1 MADRR
6 REVGGGVLAVERAL
20 PPFSQFSRSG
30 ARTPH
35 AVLARATR
43 RYARTNN
50 RRALDMHSLPV
61 AALLLFTYIAL
72 FDLLYAG
79 QRLSVLSSIYATG
92 CSHLNQVCEVIGA

>member
-1 MADRR
+1 M
-6 REVGGGVLAVERAL
+6 GGGVLAVERAL

-72 FDLLYAG
+72 FDLLYADG
-79 QRLSVLSSIYATG
+79 VYRCCLVYTPKVAATLIK
-92 CSHLNQVCEVIGA
+92 CVK